1 MTQSYKIILERMVS
15 TMHAAIEARMTAN
28 IEKVRI
34 YNTLFDIGLTAVE
47 EITNK
52 TGQQQSEASFIC
64 DSNANANYKYTI
76 ICYDNDAS
84 VMAITCD
91 NVTGTGDR
99 IAHLS
104 IELLSGG
111 VVSINES
118 YYSLPRSMRN
128 EVQNIFN
135 DVYDL
140 IEEAEIPIKDEEE
153 VTPNT

>member
-1 MTQSYKIILERMVS
+1 
-15 TMHAAIEARMTAN
+15 MHAAIEARMNTN
-28 IEKVRI
+28 IAKVRT

-47 EITNK
+47 TITTK
-52 TGQQQSEASFIC
+52 TGAQQSEASFQV

-91 NVTGTGDR
+91 NVGGTGDR

-104 IELLSGG
+104 IELLTGG
-111 VVSINES
+111 IVSINEA

-135 DVYDL
+135 EVYDL

-153 VTPNT
+153 T

>member
-1 MTQSYKIILERMVS
+1 
-15 TMHAAIEARMTAN
+15 MHAAIEARMNTN
-28 IEKVRI
+28 IGKVRI

-47 EITNK
+47 EVTSN
-52 TGQQQSEASFIC
+52 TGTQQSENSFAVVSARN
-64 DSNANANYKYTI
+64 SNYRYTI

-91 NVTGTGDR
+91 NIGGTGDR

-104 IELLSGG
+104 IELLTGG
-111 VVSINES
+111 IVSINES

-128 EVQNIFN
+128 EVQSIFST
-135 DVYDL
+135 VYDL

-153 VTPNT
+153 IEPNNG